1 MEATTM
7 FTDHLSA
14 AIVAGP
20 SNRKHLGDLTRKN
33 AQAYTA
39 GVFSYD
45 QWQANQEAIDARQ
58 QFWAPGQGG
67 GRKNAPAAV
76 CGRRRRQRSPD
87 RARSIERRR
96 AVAATHAMPP
106 NLACKYTTGEQA
118 VLVVVAREF
127 CRRGQCRDYVAKI
140 AAQAGVCDRLVQLAM
155 RKAERNGHIRIEERR
170 VSAFRN
176 DTNILTIISPEWL
189 AWLRVRMTGGL
200 GEFNFEARG
209 QVFKKAR
216 TFSEEGRN
224 FPPMRPSRPVN
235 AAARDRERDPRP

>member
-1 MEATTM
+1 M
-7 FTDHLSA
+7 FADHLSA
-14 AIVAGP
+14 AIATGP
-20 SNRKHLGDLTRKN
+20 SNRKHLGDLIRKN

-45 QWQANQEAIDARQ
+45 QWQANQKAIDARQ
-58 QFWAPGQGG
+58 QSWAPGQGG
-67 GRKNAPAAV
+67 GRKKAPATV
-76 CGRRRRQRSPD
+76 CGPRRRQRSPD

-118 VLVVVAREF
+118 VLTHVAREF
-127 CRRGQCRDYVAKI
+127 CRKGRCDDYIERIGAEV
-140 AAQAGVCDRLVQLAM
+140 GVCDRLVQIAI

-189 AWLRVRMTGGL
+189 AWLMVRVTGGL
-200 GEFNFEARG
+200 GEFNFGARG
-209 QVFKKAR
+209 QDFKKAR
-216 TFSEEGRN
+216 TFSEERRN
-224 FPPMRPSRPVN
+224 FPPVRPSWPCNDAHQDRKR
-235 AAARDRERDPRP
+235 AAKA